1 MLQMLVIMHLIV
13 AKLNLINA
21 KQEEISQKFSA
32 QNQKKKSISA
42 NILGCPPKL
51 IFDG

>member
-1 MLQMLVIMHLIV
+1 MLQMLVIMHLSV

-32 QNQKKKSISA
+32 QNQKKSISA
-42 NILGCPPKL
+42 NILLKKK
-51 IFDG
+51 